1 MIRTDCTMLWVELLV
16 KGSKLPIFGGICLDK
31 QVFSVKCQPVT
42 INSNPIDFFH
52 NPRCQKSREALQIL
66 EDAGRSPRIMLYLDT
81 PLTVQDLK
89 SVLKKLG
96 ISAFD
101 LVRKD
106 ESLYKEKFKGK
117 LFSEDEWV
125 KVMVENP
132 KLIQRPIAIMDDKA
146 VIGRPPERVLELIK

>member
-1 MIRTDCTMLWVELLV
+1 
-16 KGSKLPIFGGICLDK
+16 
-31 QVFSVKCQPVT
+31 
-42 INSNPIDFFH
+42 
-52 NPRCQKSREALQIL
+52 
-66 EDAGRSPRIMLYLDT
+66 MLYLDT